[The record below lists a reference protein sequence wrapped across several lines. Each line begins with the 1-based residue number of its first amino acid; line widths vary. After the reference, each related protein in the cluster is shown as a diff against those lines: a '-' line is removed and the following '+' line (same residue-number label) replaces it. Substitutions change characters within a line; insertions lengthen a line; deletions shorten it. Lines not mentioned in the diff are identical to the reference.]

1 MKIFLRKK
9 KNLTKKRKY
18 ERIKAT
24 KLELSRVGEFVIVYF
39 TSTKRIKI
47 MKRSTIATTALA
59 LAASVFAGSSFA
71 SVVTNTPVFEDFSA
85 LSGINNVTTNNL
97 TWMMSGNDNESA
109 VVGEALTIDT
119 GDGKVTAT
127 INGDVTNNIAKAAA
141 RTDDSAT
148 FSASV
153 SFYPAT
159 AAQTLDPGVKFALY
173 ALVDNNETNLVAQTQ
188 SGTTTIGQVTCGT
201 PTTVTVNFP
210 TATTFTVAIGNNA
223 AVSGGSFSGE
233 ISAIDF
239 QGNGTVDNIAISYTS
254 TMNQGTSE
262 QIGGGSHPLTDKE
275 ATYLNSIVAK
285 AGDRAAVDA
294 ALASV
299 NEATFE
305 KASLLNVDVTASGA
319 SDAVA
324 SANFSITDI
333 KRNGNNVTVKVKL
346 VRNGTILGGVNG
358 TVALYTC
365 DTPNGTYQRVDT
377 FGAVLTTDASEAEAT
392 KEFTGVTAPFFQ
404 VKIED

>member
-1 MKIFLRKK
+1 
-9 KNLTKKRKY
+9 
-18 ERIKAT
+18 
-24 KLELSRVGEFVIVYF
+24 
-39 TSTKRIKI
+39 

-71 SVVTNTPVFEDFSA
+71 SIKTITPVSEDFDTA
-85 LSGINNVTTNNL
+85 LSLENGDRNNL
-97 TWMMSGNDNESA
+97 SWSSTGDDNESA
-109 VVGEALTIDT
+109 VADGKLTIDT

-127 INGDVTNNIAKAAA
+127 IDGDVTNNIAKAAA
-141 RTDDSAT
+141 RTGDSAT

-159 AAQTLDPGVKFALY
+159 AAQTLDGGVKFALY
-173 ALVDNNETNLVAQTQ
+173 ALVANNETNLVAQTQ
-188 SGTTTIGQVTCGT
+188 SGTTTIGRVTCGEAT
-201 PTTVTVNFP
+201 PVTVNFP
-210 TATTFTVAIGNNA
+210 STGTFTVAINGGTP
-223 AVSGGSFSGE
+223 VTGGSISGA

-239 QGNGTVDNIAISYTS
+239 QGNGTVDDIAISYTS
-254 TMNQGTSE
+254 TMSQGTPE
-262 QIGGGSHPLTDKE
+262 QIGGGSHTLTDKE
-275 ATYLNSIVAK
+275 ATYLNNLVES
-285 AGDRAAVDA
+285 AGDRAAVDQ

-299 NEATFE
+299 TEATFE

-324 SANFSITDI
+324 TATFSITDI
-333 KRNGNNVTVKVKL
+333 KRSGSDVTVKVKL

-365 DTPNGTYQRVDT
+365 ATPNGTYEKVGT
-377 FGAVLTTDASEAEAT
+377 FGTVLTTNASEAEAT
-392 KEFTGVTAPFFQ
+392 KTFTGVTAPFFQ

>member
-1 MKIFLRKK
+1 
-9 KNLTKKRKY
+9 
-18 ERIKAT
+18 
-24 KLELSRVGEFVIVYF
+24 
-39 TSTKRIKI
+39 

-71 SVVTNTPVFEDFSA
+71 RTVTITPVSEDFSA
-85 LSGINNVTTNNL
+85 LTIPGSHTNL
-97 TWMMSGNDNESA
+97 TWTKSGDDNESA
-109 VVGEALTIDT
+109 VVGEALTLDT

-127 INGDVTNNIAKAAA
+127 IDGDVTNNIVKAAA

-159 AAQTLDPGVKFALY
+159 AAQTLDQDVKFALY
-173 ALVDNNETNLVAQTQ
+173 ALVANNETNLVAQTQ
-188 SGTTTIGQVTCGT
+188 GGTVTIGSVTCGT

-223 AVSGGSFSGE
+223 AVSGGTFSGE

-262 QIGGGSHPLTDKE
+262 QIGGGSHTLTATE
-275 ATYLNSIVAK
+275 AEYLNNIVEK
-285 AGDRAAVDA
+285 AGDRATIDK

-299 NEATFE
+299 TEATFE

-319 SDAVA
+319 STDVA
-324 SANFSITDI
+324 AADFKITSI
-333 KRNGNNVTVKVKL
+333 KRSGNDVTVSVQL
-346 VRNGTILGGVNG
+346 TRQGTILGGVKG

-365 DTPNGTYQRVDT
+365 DTPNGTYVPSGT
-377 FGAVLTTDASEAEAT
+377 FEAALADSESVTTAT
-392 KEFTGVTAPFFQ
+392 KTFTGVTAPFFQ
-404 VKIED
+404 VKIQ